1 MFSESRTI
9 IDIKHLCEPQYEK
22 DERRPQIFSDMVH
35 MDLRL
40 PVAPQGHFN
49 LGPCSSCLEEKSAMV
64 PNPDPKQY

>member
-35 MDLRL
+35 MNLRL
-40 PVAPQGHFN
+40 PVAPQGHFR
-49 LGPCSSCLEEKSAMV
+49 AM
-64 PNPDPKQY
+64 